1 MDRSCSRLGQLS
13 NWKPATT
20 TKLERL
26 ERVVVGLMAGWNARP
41 NGRRKFGVRWS
52 AKSSPSRNAAGK
64 SNADESQDKE
74 RRFGCRCLAIK
85 NKGLID
91 GGTCKLA
98 QKSTRMRHNIGFLS
112 LPVRLPLRCCC
123 DATASLRLSGDV
135 EQRGGKSR
143 ETEPVLLPICS
154 LDSYVPTFFVSSS
167 RISTHDETGINL
179 YSRLV
184 LAQSKLPPKLAPC
197 GNPGDGRGPRN
208 TSGQLFGAI
217 PIFAGH
223 NDAQGNFVPD
233 TPPPAPFDAHPG
245 CGFYYDLFAQM
256 PGGLVNTTGIF
267 KKNVDIL
274 STHANML
281 RNGIQANVDSAPGKI
296 WSWDSAMRRDQSTY
310 AAHYSK
316 NKCAWEQHRQYA
328 CSEFESTLEERKL
341 TTDVPT
347 TTCIIFGVLS
357 SHLSRDEATA
367 LYPKSA
373 WALMGVSK
381 SA

>member
-1 MDRSCSRLGQLS
+1 MYSAPVFPYPMQTCIIRVLCGLRTSCAIEASMGAQI
-13 NWKPATT
+13 
-20 TKLERL
+20 
-26 ERVVVGLMAGWNARP
+26 
-41 NGRRKFGVRWS
+41 
-52 AKSSPSRNAAGK
+52 
-64 SNADESQDKE
+64 
-74 RRFGCRCLAIK
+74 RRFLPGYTIPHRPEGNNTVFNVPTIIAIK
-85 NKGLID
+85 
-91 GGTCKLA
+91 
-98 QKSTRMRHNIGFLS
+98 RHNIQMNQAADPEFHFTPARFVASFTEIAFL
-112 LPVRLPLRCCC
+112 L
-123 DATASLRLSGDV
+123 
-135 EQRGGKSR
+135 K
-143 ETEPVLLPICS
+143 
-154 LDSYVPTFFVSSS
+154 
-167 RISTHDETGINL
+167 HDKTGINL
-179 YSRLV
+179 YYRLV

-197 GNPGDGRGPRN
+197 GSPGDGRGPRKYQRP
-208 TSGQLFGAI
+208 TFGAI

-233 TPPPAPFDAHPG
+233 TPPPTPFDAHP
-245 CGFYYDLFAQM
+245 M

-281 RNGIQANVDSAPGKI
+281 RNGIHANVDSAPGKI

-328 CSEFESTLEERKL
+328 CSEFESTLEEKKL

-347 TTCIIFGVLS
+347 TTSIIFSVLS